1 MIEIDITEPDDLL
14 IKEKATC
21 LEFIF
26 AFSNFVY
33 SFGGLA
39 FAILSIFLLQKP
51 HKMLGV
57 DDQAR
62 LLVKVGL
69 IW

>member
-1 MIEIDITEPDDLL
+1 MIEIDLAEPDDLL

-21 LEFIF
+21 LEFFF
-26 AFSNFVY
+26 AFSNLLY

-51 HKMLGV
+51 HKLLGV

-62 LLVKVGL
+62 LSVKVEL
-69 IW
+69 I

>member
-1 MIEIDITEPDDLL
+1 MIEIDLAEPDDLL
-14 IKEKATC
+14 IREKATC
-21 LEFIF
+21 MEIIF
-26 AFSNFVY
+26 AVSNFLY

-39 FAILSIFLLQKP
+39 FATLSIYLLQKP

-62 LLVKVGL
+62 MSVKVGL
-69 IW
+69 V